1 MWFSKQNGLTNKT
14 CNISNMKQ
22 VRDQKM
28 KKLSIFGKLRVFS
41 LLFALVILTTACQKA
56 VSDNSSPVEL
66 KPTVRDRGI
75 AANFCRLL
83 ELKHVSH
90 HPIDQTISERAFGL
104 YLKSIDPMKIYFM
117 KEDIRQFE
125 SLYKEKLGTMAKSGD
140 ISPAF
145 VIYRLFMQRVDQ
157 RCKLAHEI
165 LDSPQEFETDEYYV
179 RDKDKLDWPATEQE
193 LRDRMR
199 KEIKFKILDLEGD
212 KLESQREEKVKKDK
226 EGKGDSPTPSVK
238 KQDDRSNESP
248 IKKLHRRYTSLQKR
262 IHQITNDDVLELY
275 LTAIANSYDPHSTF
289 MSPKTFENFVIQM
302 RLNLDGIGATLG
314 WEDGYT
320 VVRNLVKGGAADKQ
334 GELQPEDRII
344 GVAQGTDG
352 EFEDVVDM
360 SLSDVVTKI
369 RGKRGTT
376 VRLEV
381 LPASGKGKR
390 VITIVREK
398 IELED
403 SAAQSKIFEVGK
415 KADGSP
421 WRVGVID
428 LPSFYFDM
436 EARSRGDSSGR
447 STTRDVR
454 KILQNFVAE
463 KVDACVIDLRF
474 NGGGSLQEVVDLT
487 GLFIKT
493 GCVVQ
498 VKPSEYDSKLAKSL
512 DDRDPGIEWGGP
524 LVVMTSKFSA
534 SASEIFAGAIK
545 DYKRGIIVGDETTH
559 GKGTVQPLIDIGQY
573 LFGLLS
579 KSPNYGTLKVT
590 IQGFYLPD
598 GQSTQLTGVK
608 SDIQLPSLT
617 NCFEGSEAD
626 SDYPLS
632 FEKIE
637 PAASWPVFNYVNDD
651 ILTSLRTQS
660 AARVASDKD
669 FIKVNKKIEV
679 YTEIKK
685 AKKTPLNRQKYFAQ
699 LDRLNTDKEEK
710 GEYERLLGVDQ
721 KIVKDYYM
729 DEVLSIT
736 TDYLNILREKQI
748 PFQKEISVV
757 EKPFV
762 W

>member
-1 MWFSKQNGLTNKT
+1 MF
-14 CNISNMKQ
+14 
-22 VRDQKM
+22 R
-28 KKLSIFGKLRVFS
+28 KLRIIS
-41 LLFALVILTTACQKA
+41 LLFAMVLLTTACQKA
-56 VSDNSSPVEL
+56 VSDNETPGEL
-66 KPTVRDRGI
+66 KPAARDQVI
-75 AANFCRLL
+75 ARSFCQLL
-83 ELKHVSH
+83 ELKHVSR
-90 HPIDQTISERAFGL
+90 HPVDKMISERAFGL
-104 YLKSIDPMKIYFM
+104 YLKSIDPMKIYFT
-117 KEDIRQFE
+117 KDDVLRFE
-125 SLYKEKLGTMAKSGD
+125 ALYKDKLGEMAKAGD
-140 ISPAF
+140 VSPAF
-145 VIYRLFMQRVDQ
+145 AIYRLFMQRVDE
-157 RCKLAHEI
+157 RCKMAHEI
-165 LDSPQEFETDEYYV
+165 LDSPLEFETDEYYV

-193 LRDRMR
+193 IRDRMR
-199 KEIKFKILDLEGD
+199 KEIKYKILDLEGD
-212 KLESQREEKVKKDK
+212 KRESLREEKNKKDK
-226 EGKGDSPTPSVK
+226 PDDGKAPAVK
-238 KQDDRSNESP
+238 KQDDRSNEPP
-248 IKKLHRRYTSLQKR
+248 IQKLHRRYTSLQKR
-262 IHQITNDDVLELY
+262 IHQIASDDVLELY

-289 MSPKTFENFVIQM
+289 MSPKTFDNFIIQM

-344 GVAQGTDG
+344 SVAQGADG

-381 LPASGKGKR
+381 LPVSGKGKKI
-390 VITIVREK
+390 ITIVREK

-403 SAAQSKIFEVGK
+403 SAAQSKIFEAGK
-415 KADGSP
+415 KADGTP
-421 WRVGVID
+421 WRIGVID

-436 EARSRGDSSGR
+436 EARSKGDSSGR
-447 STTRDVR
+447 STTQDVR
-454 KILQNFVAE
+454 KILRQFVAE

-474 NGGGSLQEVVDLT
+474 NGGGSLQEVIDLT

-498 VKPSEYDSKLAKSL
+498 VKPSEYDLKLAKSL

-559 GKGTVQPLIDIGQY
+559 GKGTVQPLINIGQ
-573 LFGLLS
+573 LIFGLFS

-598 GQSTQLTGVK
+598 GQSTQLSGVK

-617 NCFEGSEAD
+617 NYFEGPEAD

-632 FEKIE
+632 FEKIA
-637 PAASWPVFNYVNDD
+637 PAESWPVFDYVSSD
-651 ILTSLRTQS
+651 ILNSLRSQS
-660 AARVASDKD
+660 AARVTTSKD
-669 FIKVNKKIEV
+669 FAKVNKKIEV
-679 YTEIKK
+679 YTEFKK
-685 AKKTPLNRQKYFAQ
+685 AKRTPLNRLKYFEQ

-721 KIVKDYYM
+721 KIIKDFYM
-729 DEVLSIT
+729 DEVLDIT
-736 TDYLNILREKQI
+736 ADYLNILREKQI
-748 PFQKEISVV
+748 PFQKEVSNA
-757 EKPFV
+757 EKPFI

>member
-1 MWFSKQNGLTNKT
+1 MFCK
-14 CNISNMKQ
+14 IRM
-22 VRDQKM
+22 
-28 KKLSIFGKLRVFS
+28 IS
-41 LLFALVILTTACQKA
+41 LLFAMVLLTTACQKA
-56 VSDNSSPVEL
+56 VSDNATPGEL
-66 KPTVRDRGI
+66 KPAARDQLI
-75 AANFCRLL
+75 ARSFCQSL
-83 ELKHVSH
+83 ELKHVSR
-90 HPIDQTISERAFGL
+90 HPVDKMISERAFGL
-104 YLKSIDPMKIYFM
+104 YLKSIDPMKIYLT
-117 KEDIRQFE
+117 KDDVLRFE
-125 SLYKEKLGTMAKSGD
+125 ALYKEKLGEMARSGD
-140 ISPAF
+140 VSPAF
-145 VIYRLFMQRVDQ
+145 AIYRLFMQRVDE
-157 RCKLAHEI
+157 RCKMAHEI
-165 LDSPQEFETDEYYV
+165 LDSPLEFETDEYYL
-179 RDKDKLDWPATEQE
+179 RDKDKLDWSATDQE
-193 LRDRMR
+193 LRNRMR
-199 KEIKFKILDLEGD
+199 QEIKYKILDLEGD
-212 KLESQREEKVKKDK
+212 KRESLREETNKKATAN
-226 EGKGDSPTPSVK
+226 GDNAPAAK
-238 KQDDRSNESP
+238 KQTDRSNEPP
-248 IKKLHRRYTSLQKR
+248 IQKLHRRYTSLQKR
-262 IHQITNDDVLELY
+262 IHQITSDDILELY

-289 MSPKTFENFVIQM
+289 MSPKTFDNFIIQM

-320 VVRNLVKGGAADKQ
+320 IVRNLVKGGAADKQ

-344 GVAQGTDG
+344 SVGQGNEG

-381 LPASGKGKR
+381 LPASGKSKK

-415 KADGSP
+415 KADGTP

-436 EARSRGDSSGR
+436 EARSKGDSSGR
-447 STTRDVR
+447 STTQDVR
-454 KILQNFVAE
+454 KILRQFVAE
-463 KVDACVIDLRF
+463 KVDACVVDLRF
-474 NGGGSLQEVVDLT
+474 NGGGSLQEVIDLT

-498 VKPSEYDSKLAKSL
+498 VKPSEYDANHAKSL

-559 GKGTVQPLIDIGQY
+559 GKGTVQPLINIGQ
-573 LFGLLS
+573 LIFGMFS
-579 KSPNYGTLKVT
+579 KSPNYGTLKVS

-598 GQSTQLTGVK
+598 GQSTQLVGVK

-617 NCFEGSEAD
+617 NYFEGAEAD

-632 FEKIE
+632 FEKIA
-637 PAASWPVFNYVNDD
+637 PAASWPVFNYVSDD
-651 ILTSLRTQS
+651 ILKVLRDQS
-660 AARVASDKD
+660 AARIAQSKD
-669 FIKVNKKIEV
+669 FAKVNKKIEV
-679 YTEIKK
+679 YTEFKK
-685 AKKTPLNRQKYFAQ
+685 AKKTPLNREKYFAQ

-721 KIVKDYYM
+721 KIIKDYYM
-729 DEVLSIT
+729 DEVLGIT
-736 TDYLNILREKQI
+736 ADYLNILREKQI
-748 PFQKEISVV
+748 PFQKEVSNV
-757 EKPFV
+757 EKPFI

>member
-1 MWFSKQNGLTNKT
+1 MFCK
-14 CNISNMKQ
+14 IRM
-22 VRDQKM
+22 
-28 KKLSIFGKLRVFS
+28 IS
-41 LLFALVILTTACQKA
+41 LLFAMVLLTTACQKA
-56 VSDNSSPVEL
+56 VSDNATPGEL
-66 KPTVRDRGI
+66 KPAARDQVI
-75 AANFCRLL
+75 ARSFCQLL
-83 ELKHVSH
+83 ELKHVSR
-90 HPIDQTISERAFGL
+90 HPVDKMISERAFGL
-104 YLKSIDPMKIYFM
+104 YLKSIDPMKIYLT
-117 KEDIRQFE
+117 KDDVLRFE
-125 SLYKEKLGTMAKSGD
+125 ALYKEKLGEMARSGD
-140 ISPAF
+140 VSPAF
-145 VIYRLFMQRVDQ
+145 AIYRLFMQRVDE
-157 RCKLAHEI
+157 RCKMAHEI
-165 LDSPQEFETDEYYV
+165 LDSPLEFETDEYYL
-179 RDKDKLDWPATEQE
+179 RDKDKLDWSATDQE
-193 LRDRMR
+193 LRNRMR
-199 KEIKFKILDLEGD
+199 QEIKYKILDLEGD
-212 KLESQREEKVKKDK
+212 KRESLREETNKKATAN
-226 EGKGDSPTPSVK
+226 GDNAPAAK
-238 KQDDRSNESP
+238 KQTDRSNEPP
-248 IKKLHRRYTSLQKR
+248 IQKLHRRYTSLQKR
-262 IHQITNDDVLELY
+262 IHQITSDDILELY

-289 MSPKTFENFVIQM
+289 MSPKTFDNFIIQM

-320 VVRNLVKGGAADKQ
+320 IVRNLVKGGAADKQ

-344 GVAQGTDG
+344 SVGQGNEG

-381 LPASGKGKR
+381 LPASGKSKK

-415 KADGSP
+415 KADGTP

-436 EARSRGDSSGR
+436 EARSKGDSSGR
-447 STTRDVR
+447 STTQDVR
-454 KILQNFVAE
+454 KILRQFVAE
-463 KVDACVIDLRF
+463 KVDACVVDLRF
-474 NGGGSLQEVVDLT
+474 NGGGSLQEVIDLT

-498 VKPSEYDSKLAKSL
+498 VKPSEYDANHAKSL

-559 GKGTVQPLIDIGQY
+559 GKGTVQPLINIGQ
-573 LFGLLS
+573 LIFGMFS
-579 KSPNYGTLKVT
+579 KSPNYGTLKVS

-598 GQSTQLTGVK
+598 GQSTQLVGVK

-617 NCFEGSEAD
+617 NYFEGAEAD

-632 FEKIE
+632 FEKIA
-637 PAASWPVFNYVNDD
+637 PAASWPVFNYVSDD
-651 ILTSLRTQS
+651 ILKVLRDQS
-660 AARVASDKD
+660 AARIAQSKD
-669 FIKVNKKIEV
+669 FAKVNKKIEV
-679 YTEIKK
+679 YTEFKK
-685 AKKTPLNRQKYFAQ
+685 AKKTPLNREKYFAQ

-721 KIVKDYYM
+721 KIIKDYYM
-729 DEVLSIT
+729 DEVLGIT
-736 TDYLNILREKQI
+736 ADYLNILREKQI
-748 PFQKEISVV
+748 PFQKEVSNV
-757 EKPFV
+757 EKPFI